1 MIADFHIHSKY
12 SYDSILSPTVILKV
26 AKKQGLNCIAV
37 TDHDTIK
44 GGIKTQNLNTDKDF
58 LVIVGCEVQTEIG
71 DLIGL
76 NLNEEI
82 TSKNSIE
89 VIEEIK
95 SQGGYVILP
104 HPYRGH
110 KLNEYLIEKSDVIE
124 VFNGRSTSEQNIKAL
139 ELAKKYRKPFIAGS
153 DAHFA
158 SEIGMTKVK
167 IDLSSNENVLL
178 FPLNERNISGNQ
190 CPWYLINLS
199 QIIKSKKTKN
209 FAVIPQQ
216 IFGIL
221 CQIPPKMKQ

>member
-12 SYDSILSPTVILKV
+12 SYDSILSPRTILKV
-26 AKKQGLNCIAV
+26 AKKQGLNAIAI

-44 GGIKTQNLNTDKDF
+44 GGVETQKINTDKDF
-58 LVIVGCEVQTEIG
+58 LVIVGSEVNTEIG

-82 TSKNSIE
+82 KSKNSIE

-95 SQGGYVILP
+95 AQGGYVILP

-110 KLNEYLIEKSDVIE
+110 KLNEHIIENSDAIE
-124 VFNGRSTSEQNIKAL
+124 VFNGRSTREQNMKAL
-139 ELAKKYRKPFIAGS
+139 ELAKKYFKPFIAGS

-158 SEIGMTKVK
+158 SEIGMVKVH
-167 IDLSSNENVLL
+167 IALSSNENVIL
-178 FPLNERNISGNQ
+178 FPLNERSISGNQ

-199 QIIKSKKTKN
+199 QIVKSKKTKN
-209 FAVIPQQ
+209 FAVIPKQ